1 MEQELIINTD
11 WINNEMRLFNE
22 NGILHQELMKTI
34 QIIHVHINSSSEV
47 IKTRRVV
54 HSFNNGDNLLSSNEI
69 FRYYVQNRNTD
80 SIQYK
85 FFKLLVYNVDLGDKL
100 YTTINSISTINFLK
114 SFTHIKDIIINP
126 SLFIFHE
133 INAVYLIYKENIKN
147 CKNITLKNR
156 RT

>member
-22 NGILHQELMKTI
+22 NGVLHQELMKTI

-47 IKTRRVV
+47 IKTRRVL
-54 HSFNNGDNLLSSNEI
+54 HSFDNGDNLLSSNEI
-69 FRYYVQNRNTD
+69 FRYYVENRNID